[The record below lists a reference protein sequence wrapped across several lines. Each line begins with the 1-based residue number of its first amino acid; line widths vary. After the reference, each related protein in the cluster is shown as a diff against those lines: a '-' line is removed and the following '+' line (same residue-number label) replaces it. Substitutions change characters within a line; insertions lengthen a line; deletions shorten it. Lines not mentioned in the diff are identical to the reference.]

1 MEKTYLNDLEVV
13 NELIN
18 VVPVATTEKN
28 EFSKDNFMWS
38 YWNNRNGNSG
48 ICWDN

>member
-28 EFSKDNFMWS
+28 GLNPASDVRKEK
-38 YWNNRNGNSG
+38 
-48 ICWDN
+48 